1 MIGSGTLSLVALSPC
16 DLFAGWLA
24 PVAVGICVAIGCIRF
39 SGVAFRQRF
48 HAYAESSE
56 ATEYSIVQSSR
67 HQRRS
72 IAFCSAGVCCACPRP
87 EACLLLRAKLDW
99 PHRLQ
104 LCDEADPSC
113 LSHGVVGETHWS
125 LLDWQPS
132 ADSGWLSLQVGH
144 DRTAR
149 FRLALDPVAP
159 AVIGISAPQ
168 RLAPSTHGEIDR

>member
-1 MIGSGTLSLVALSPC
+1 MLTLSLQRRLS
-16 DLFAGWLA
+16 
-24 PVAVGICVAIGCIRF
+24 I
-39 SGVAFRQRF
+39 
-48 HAYAESSE
+48 
-56 ATEYSIVQSSR
+56 QSSS
-67 HQRRS
+67 RRDIS
-72 IAFCSAGVCCACPRP
+72 ADQLRSAAQAFAAHARGP